1 MAQDE
6 GVRNRGVD
14 FKLLCHA
21 TESDL
26 LKHFY
31 FKKYLYIIQTLQVD
45 SRRTKDVRKHYDY
58 GTLSTDVREE
68 QHGAELHV
76 PF

>member
-1 MAQDE
+1 MEYFLHLVAKDE
-6 GVRNRGVD
+6 GVRSQGVD

-45 SRRTKDVRKHYDY
+45 ST
-58 GTLSTDVREE
+58 
-68 QHGAELHV
+68 
-76 PF
+76 